1 MHVLQWPDLSNILI
15 NLNQDI
21 VSLWSRAA
29 KNGPW
34 SLYKVVVT
42 ENYLNN
48 SDFDGIIM
56 ITLDTK
62 SCFQVIWNNRSI
74 TPTTQKVL
82 WNGGGGV
89 CGLQPLVDEAASSLR
104 SSVREIFP
112 CESFFPIITS
122 LVKKLSTPFVW
133 SVPGCGELW
142 WGRNYCM
149 IILSPPIIRR
159 ENDMPPPLQLQRMIY
174 VFPLE
179 YIRKTAWVNDYFYF
193 SKSYYEHI
201 VHVFTEFMN
210 CTIIIIQFW
219 ILWKGKKKKWQ
230 KNVTITQISLSYSFI
245 ILNEID

>member
-1 MHVLQWPDLSNILI
+1 M
-15 NLNQDI
+15 
-21 VSLWSRAA
+21 
-29 KNGPW
+29 
-34 SLYKVVVT
+34 
-42 ENYLNN
+42 E
-48 SDFDGIIM
+48 
-56 ITLDTK
+56 
-62 SCFQVIWNNRSI
+62 
-74 TPTTQKVL
+74 
-82 WNGGGGV
+82 GGGGV

-219 ILWKGKKKKWQ
+219 ILWKCYYNTDLSIVFIYNIEWDRLVDYRNWQ
-230 KNVTITQISLSYSFI
+230 KCATFDDTSSDIFFFLMEIKFTAKRRLLLFLLGDYFI
-245 ILNEID
+245 YFLL

>member
-1 MHVLQWPDLSNILI
+1 MVIVQSSCHRKLFEKFRFWWNH
-15 NLNQDI
+15 QD
-21 VSLWSRAA
+21 
-29 KNGPW
+29 
-34 SLYKVVVT
+34 
-42 ENYLNN
+42 
-48 SDFDGIIM
+48 
-56 ITLDTK
+56 K

-74 TPTTQKVL
+74 TPSTQKVL

-89 CGLQPLVDEAASSLR
+89 LRGLQPLVDGTASSFI

-159 ENDMPPPLQLQRMIY
+159 ENDMPPPLQLQRMMY

-179 YIRKTAWVNDYFYF
+179 YWRRTVWVNVSQNYYQHRFYF
-193 SKSYYEHI
+193 L
-201 VHVFTEFMN
+201 N
-210 CTIIIIQFW
+210 
-219 ILWKGKKKKWQ
+219 LWNAQ
-230 KNVTITQISLSYSFI
+230 
-245 ILNEID
+245 

>member
-1 MHVLQWPDLSNILI
+1 MHVVQWPDLSNILI

-82 WNGGGGV
+82 WNGGGGGLRTSAIGRRGRLVIKKFRPWNISLWVFFFQLSQVWWKNCLHRSCEV
-89 CGLQPLVDEAASSLR
+89 CRGVAN
-104 SSVREIFP
+104 
-112 CESFFPIITS
+112 
-122 LVKKLSTPFVW
+122 
-133 SVPGCGELW
+133 CG
-142 WGRNYCM
+142 GAV
-149 IILSPPIIRR
+149 I
-159 ENDMPPPLQLQRMIY
+159 
-174 VFPLE
+174 
-179 YIRKTAWVNDYFYF
+179 TAW
-193 SKSYYEHI
+193 
-201 VHVFTEFMN
+201 
-210 CTIIIIQFW
+210 
-219 ILWKGKKKKWQ
+219 
-230 KNVTITQISLSYSFI
+230 LSYH
-245 ILNEID
+245 LQ

>member
-1 MHVLQWPDLSNILI
+1 MHVVQWPDLSNILI

-82 WNGGGGV
+82 WNGRGGGSANFSHWSTRPPRHSEVPSVKYFPVSLFFQLSQVWWKNCLHRSCEV
-89 CGLQPLVDEAASSLR
+89 CRGVAN
-104 SSVREIFP
+104 
-112 CESFFPIITS
+112 
-122 LVKKLSTPFVW
+122 
-133 SVPGCGELW
+133 CG
-142 WGRNYCM
+142 GAV
-149 IILSPPIIRR
+149 I
-159 ENDMPPPLQLQRMIY
+159 
-174 VFPLE
+174 
-179 YIRKTAWVNDYFYF
+179 TAW
-193 SKSYYEHI
+193 
-201 VHVFTEFMN
+201 
-210 CTIIIIQFW
+210 
-219 ILWKGKKKKWQ
+219 
-230 KNVTITQISLSYSFI
+230 LSYH
-245 ILNEID
+245 LQ

>member
-1 MHVLQWPDLSNILI
+1 MHVVQWPDLSNILI

-29 KNGPW
+29 KYGPW

-112 CESFFPIITS
+112 CESFFQ
-122 LVKKLSTPFVW
+122 LSQVW
-133 SVPGCGELW
+133 WKNCLHRSCEVCRGVANCG
-142 WGRNYCM
+142 GAV
-149 IILSPPIIRR
+149 I
-159 ENDMPPPLQLQRMIY
+159 
-174 VFPLE
+174 
-179 YIRKTAWVNDYFYF
+179 TAW
-193 SKSYYEHI
+193 
-201 VHVFTEFMN
+201 
-210 CTIIIIQFW
+210 
-219 ILWKGKKKKWQ
+219 
-230 KNVTITQISLSYSFI
+230 LSYH
-245 ILNEID
+245 LQ

>member
-1 MHVLQWPDLSNILI
+1 MHVVQWPDLSNILI

-29 KNGPW
+29 KNSDGPW

-82 WNGGGGV
+82 WNGRGGGV
-89 CGLQPLVDEAASSLR
+89 CGLQPLVDEAASSLK

-179 YIRKTAWVNDYFYF
+179 
-193 SKSYYEHI
+193 
-201 VHVFTEFMN
+201 
-210 CTIIIIQFW
+210 
-219 ILWKGKKKKWQ
+219 
-230 KNVTITQISLSYSFI
+230 
-245 ILNEID
+245 

>member
-1 MHVLQWPDLSNILI
+1 MHVVQWPDLSNILI

-21 VSLWSRAA
+21 ASLWSRAA
-29 KNGPW
+29 KDGPW
-34 SLYKVVVT
+34 SLYSSCHRKLF
-42 ENYLNN
+42 EQFRFWWNHQ
-48 SDFDGIIM
+48 D
-56 ITLDTK
+56 K

-74 TPTTQKVL
+74 TPSTQKVL
-82 WNGGGGV
+82 WNGGGGGLR
-89 CGLQPLVDEAASSLR
+89 GLQPLVDGAASSFI

-159 ENDMPPPLQLQRMIY
+159 ENDMPPPLQLQRMMY

-179 YIRKTAWVNDYFYF
+179 YWRRTVWVNV
-193 SKSYYEHI
+193 SQNYYEHR
-201 VHVFTEFMN
+201 FYFLN
-210 CTIIIIQFW
+210 
-219 ILWKGKKKKWQ
+219 LWNAQ
-230 KNVTITQISLSYSFI
+230 
-245 ILNEID
+245 

>member
-1 MHVLQWPDLSNILI
+1 MHVVQWPDLSNILI

-82 WNGGGGV
+82 WNGRGGG
-89 CGLQPLVDEAASSLR
+89 GLRTSAIGRRGRLV
-104 SSVREIFP
+104 
-112 CESFFPIITS
+112 
-122 LVKKLSTPFVW
+122 
-133 SVPGCGELW
+133 
-142 WGRNYCM
+142 
-149 IILSPPIIRR
+149 
-159 ENDMPPPLQLQRMIY
+159 
-174 VFPLE
+174 
-179 YIRKTAWVNDYFYF
+179 
-193 SKSYYEHI
+193 
-201 VHVFTEFMN
+201 
-210 CTIIIIQFW
+210 IQKFRPW
-219 ILWKGKKKKWQ
+219 
-230 KNVTITQISLSYSFI
+230 NISLWVFFSNYHKFGEKI
-245 ILNEID
+245 VYTVRVKCAGVWRIVVGP